1 MTTPD
6 LFGNSTASQLA
17 AEQAAANKL
26 LREMRA
32 LWKLAGVRPL
42 TSEEV
47 LRGLELINA
56 TERSEQVLRM
66 LELMDDEIPF

>member
-6 LFGNSTASQLA
+6 LFGNSTTSQLA

-26 LREMRA
+26 RREMRA
-32 LWKLAGVRPL
+32 LFKLAGVRPL
-42 TSEEV
+42 TSELV

>member
-26 LREMRA
+26 RREMRA
-32 LWKLAGVRPL
+32 LFKLAGVRPL
-42 TSEEV
+42 TSEQV
-47 LRGLELINA
+47 LRGLELIDA
-56 TERSEQVLRM
+56 TEQ
-66 LELMDDEIPF
+66 MDDEIPF